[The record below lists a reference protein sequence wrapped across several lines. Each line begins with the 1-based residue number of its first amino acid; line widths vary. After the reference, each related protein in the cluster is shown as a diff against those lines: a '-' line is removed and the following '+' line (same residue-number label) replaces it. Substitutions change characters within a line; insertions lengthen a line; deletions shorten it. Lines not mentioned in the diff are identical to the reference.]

1 MKKIEKTINEIC
13 RLTTG
18 ITDKDFE
25 ELQEMAE
32 EQANYIHPLKLATAN
47 RIREAGEYNKKVI
60 PVLKELRDIFIEGKP
75 KEEK

>member
-25 ELQEMAE
+25 ELEEMAE
-32 EQANYIHPLKLATAN
+32 RQANYVHPLKMATAQ

-60 PVLKELRDIFIEGKP
+60 PVLKELRNIFIDGRR
-75 KEEK
+75 

>member
-1 MKKIEKTINEIC
+1 MKKSEKTINEI
-13 RLTTG
+13 RKLITSLT
-18 ITDKDFE
+18 DEDFE

-32 EQANYIHPLKLATAN
+32 EQANYIHPLKIATAQ

>member
-1 MKKIEKTINEIC
+1 MKKSEKTINEI
-13 RLTTG
+13 RKLITSLT
-18 ITDKDFE
+18 DEDFE

-32 EQANYIHPLKLATAN
+32 RQANYAHPLKMATAQ

-75 KEEK
+75 E

>member
-1 MKKIEKTINEIC
+1 MKKSEKTINEI
-13 RLTTG
+13 RKLITSLT
-18 ITDKDFE
+18 DEDFE

-32 EQANYIHPLKLATAN
+32 EQANYVHPLKMATAQ